1 MAVFGGALAIWQIIM
16 FLCLQKLMFSMW
28 ILVHIL
34 QHYVFIAMW
43 QINYPSLTQ
52 VVFKEL
58 RRIALGEFL
67 EGLEIGR
74 KLA

>member
-1 MAVFGGALAIWQIIM
+1 
-16 FLCLQKLMFSMW
+16 MW